1 MSVDSRT
8 KFVYLS
14 YDDITTSIGNG
25 ILDEYDMCI
34 TKDTHEIYVIREDLT
49 PFAIKSKVYIF
60 DSVEEANT
68 QLNANTDT
76 YVGQI
81 VAILCNDT
89 YRGYIVNSVDSQFTV
104 TPLWEN
110 PEQIDYNTLGNRP
123 IINLEGTLGNTI
135 IVDELDNGIYNI
147 KGQYKIDSSD
157 ITLNISANEI
167 LFMVEKSDDSIKIK
181 QISHDNITDYLV
193 LDGVITS
200 DTYITSEYLFQ
211 CDYATKEYVDIKI
224 AALQESINENVRE
237 YIADIVDE
245 QLGTVLDEKVEN
257 SMNNFLLDH
266 MAKDEDVTGVF

>member
-1 MSVDSRT
+1 MNTRA
-8 KFVYLS
+8 KWAYLS
-14 YDDITTSIGNG
+14 YDSIQTKINEGVLDAYDII
-25 ILDEYDMCI
+25 Y
-34 TKDTHEIYVIREDLT
+34 TKDSHENVIISPDLEIWSVRSRIYV
-49 PFAIKSKVYIF
+49 F

-76 YVGQI
+76 YIGQI

-89 YRGYIVNSVDSQFTV
+89 YRGYIVNSVDGQFTV

-123 IINLEGTLGNTI
+123 IVNLEGTLGNTI
-135 IVDELDNGIYNI
+135 IVDELGNGIYNI

-200 DTYITSEYLFQ
+200 DTYITSEYLSQ
-211 CDYATKEYVDIKI
+211 RDYATKEYVDIKI

-245 QLGTVLDEKVEN
+245 QLGIVLDEKIEN
-257 SMNNFLLDH
+257 SMSDFLLDH
-266 MAKDEDVTGVF
+266 IAKEEDLNGLI

>member
-1 MSVDSRT
+1 MEGRAKYGYMSSASIPLKIQSGEIDAYDI
-8 KFVYLS
+8 VY
-14 YDDITTSIGNG
+14 TT
-25 ILDEYDMCI
+25 
-34 TKDTHEIYVIREDLT
+34 DTHENYVISPDLEPWAVRSRIYV
-49 PFAIKSKVYIF
+49 F

-68 QLNANTDT
+68 LLNVNTDT
-76 YVGQI
+76 YIGQI

-157 ITLNISANEI
+157 VTLNISENEI

-181 QISHDNITDYLV
+181 QIYHDNITDYLV

-200 DTYITSEYLFQ
+200 DTYITSEYLSQ

>member
-1 MSVDSRT
+1 MEGRAKYGYMSSASIPLKIQSGEIDAYDI
-8 KFVYLS
+8 VY
-14 YDDITTSIGNG
+14 TT
-25 ILDEYDMCI
+25 
-34 TKDTHEIYVIREDLT
+34 DTHENYVISPDLEPLAVRSRIYV
-49 PFAIKSKVYIF
+49 F

-76 YVGQI
+76 YIGQI
-81 VAILCNDT
+81 VAVLCNDT
-89 YRGYIVNSVDSQFTV
+89 YRGYIVNSVDGQFTV
-104 TPLWEN
+104 TPLCEN

-123 IINLEGTLGNTI
+123 IVNLEGTLGNTI
-135 IVDELDNGIYNI
+135 IVDELGNGIYNI

-200 DTYITSEYLFQ
+200 DTYITSEYLSQ

-224 AALQESINENVRE
+224 AALQESINNDVQK